1 MASYCNIGAKLC
13 FFFGFERSSAKLM
26 HLNEALV
33 LPDLQG
39 RGEGR
44 EVSLKKKTGYPFS
57 DFGKF

>member
-1 MASYCNIGAKLC
+1 MASYCNIGVKFF

-39 RGEGR
+39 RGKGR
-44 EVSLKKKTGYPFS
+44 EVSLKKNSIPI
-57 DFGKF
+57 